1 MVQKGRPAGE
11 QPTPPPA
18 PKPRVSV
25 SFEPADYDELVR
37 IAAEKRVS
45 LAWVV
50 RDAVAAYIFRRGPL
64 FRQPPHTRPAP
75 RPPE

>member
-1 MVQKGRPAGE
+1 MVQAG
-11 QPTPPPA
+11 QQRSRDPVR
-18 PKPRVSV
+18 RVSV
-25 SFEPADYDELVR
+25 SFDAPDYEELRR

-64 FRQPPHTRPAP
+64 FRQPPPSRPA
-75 RPPE
+75 RRAPE

>member
-1 MVQKGRPAGE
+1 HGGESAGRDPAVR
-11 QPTPPPA
+11 
-18 PKPRVSV
+18 RVSV
-25 SFEPADYDELVR
+25 SFDAADYEELRR

-64 FRQPPHTRPAP
+64 FRQPPHSRPA
-75 RPPE
+75 RRTPE

>member
-1 MVQKGRPAGE
+1 MVQSGDGGPRGASV
-11 QPTPPPA
+11 A
-18 PKPRVSV
+18 VRRVSV
-25 SFEPADYDELVR
+25 SFDRGDYDELVR

-64 FRQPPHTRPAP
+64 FRQPPHSR
-75 RPPE
+75 RGRRDPE

>member
-1 MVQKGRPAGE
+1 MVQADHDRPRRSAVR
-11 QPTPPPA
+11 
-18 PKPRVSV
+18 RVSV
-25 SFEPADYDELVR
+25 SFEAADYEELRR

-64 FRQPPHTRPAP
+64 FRQPPHSRPA
-75 RPPE
+75 RRTPE

>member
-1 MVQKGRPAGE
+1 MVQAG
-11 QPTPPPA
+11 QQHSRDPVR
-18 PKPRVSV
+18 RVSV
-25 SFEPADYDELVR
+25 SFDAADYEELRR

-64 FRQPPHTRPAP
+64 FRQPPPSRPA
-75 RPPE
+75 RRTPE

>member
-1 MVQKGRPAGE
+1 MVQSGRDSSRD
-11 QPTPPPA
+11 TVR
-18 PKPRVSV
+18 RVSV
-25 SFEPADYDELVR
+25 SFDAADYEELRR

-64 FRQPPHTRPAP
+64 FRQPPHSRPA
-75 RPPE
+75 RRTPE

>member
-1 MVQKGRPAGE
+1 MVQSRDAGGSAARPSAR
-11 QPTPPPA
+11 
-18 PKPRVSV
+18 RVSV
-25 SFEPADYDELVR
+25 SFDPADYEELVR

-64 FRQPPHTRPAP
+64 FRQPPGRRGPA
-75 RPPE
+75 